1 MDFVSNKAHF
11 TSYNATFRKNI
22 LCIAQKCEELHEM
35 PLEFIEKL
43 EQLIFL
49 DKEEGLGE
57 KERKILEG
65 VYKNNPLHFLICHQ
79 LWQKFG
85 PEFVFLGKTTMT
97 FAILYETNKGKSL
110 MKEIKKLTF
119 LNAKVTV
126 LTKTYL

>member
-1 MDFVSNKAHF
+1 
-11 TSYNATFRKNI
+11 
-22 LCIAQKCEELHEM
+22 M

-49 DKEEGLGE
+49 DKEEKLGE
-57 KERKILEG
+57 KEQKILEG
-65 VYKNNPLHFLICHQ
+65 VYKNNPLYFLICHQ

-85 PEFVFLGKTTMT
+85 PGFVFLEKTTMT

-119 LNAKVTV
+119 LMLKS
-126 LTKTYL
+126 LC